1 MNFSNLNVVIVSDTT
16 AISNLFKLEKLHY
29 LKAIFQSLIIPT
41 EVNNELLTLKEFGF
55 NLEAIENS
63 DWISVR
69 TVEKTQLYFE
79 LSGRLDL
86 GETEAIV
93 LSQQMGTD
101 FLIMDEKK
109 GRIEAEKLGIKTVG
123 ILGILIQCRRAG
135 IISNLKAEMDDLKTK
150 AGVWISENLYQEVL
164 SIEAKEFP
172 DNQTK

>member
-55 NLEAIENS
+55 NLEEIENS

-109 GRIEAEKLGIKTVG
+109 RK
-123 ILGILIQCRRAG
+123 
-135 IISNLKAEMDDLKTK
+135 N
-150 AGVWISENLYQEVL
+150 
-164 SIEAKEFP
+164 
-172 DNQTK
+172 

>member
-55 NLEAIENS
+55 NLEEIENS

-135 IISNLKAEMDDLKTK
+135 IISNLKAEMDDLIEK
-150 AGVWISENLYQEVL
+150 AGFWISEDLYQEII

-172 DNQTK
+172 DVQIK